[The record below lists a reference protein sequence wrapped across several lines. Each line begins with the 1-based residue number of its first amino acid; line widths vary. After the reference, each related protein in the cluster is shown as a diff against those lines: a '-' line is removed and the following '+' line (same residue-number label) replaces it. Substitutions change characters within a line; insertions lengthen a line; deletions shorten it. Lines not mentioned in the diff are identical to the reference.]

1 MSLATPPLATLSVS
15 DASTED
21 MAAIQQIYAHHVLY
35 GPASFEETPPT
46 LEEMQQRRHSVLA
59 AGLPWLVAKMQ
70 DRVVGYCYA
79 TPYRPRPAYRYT
91 IENSVYVAEGLQGHG
106 IGKTL
111 LSSLIARCEHGP
123 WRQMLATIGDAAGNA
138 GSLALHRKLGFT
150 SIGTLSGV
158 GFKFG
163 GWLDTHIMQRPL
175 NGGSHTLP

>member
-1 MSLATPPLATLSVS
+1 MSLATLHRTTLSIT
-15 DASTED
+15 DASMED
-21 MAAIQQIYAHHVLY
+21 MVAIQQIYAHHVLY
-35 GPASFEETPPT
+35 GPASFEEVPPT
-46 LEEMQQRRHSVLA
+46 QEEMQQRRHNVLA
-59 AGLPWLVAKMQ
+59 AGLPWLVARVEQ
-70 DRVVGYCYA
+70 RVVGYCYA

-91 IENSVYVAEGLQGHG
+91 IEDSVYVAEGMQGHG
-106 IGKTL
+106 IGKAL
-111 LSSLIARCEHGP
+111 LGALVARCERGP

-175 NGGSHTLP
+175 GEGNNSRP

>member
-1 MSLATPPLATLSVS
+1 MSLATLPQATLSVT
-15 DASTED
+15 DASIED

-46 LEEMQQRRHSVLA
+46 LEEMQQRRNNVLA
-59 AGLPWLVAKMQ
+59 AGLPWLVAKMEE
-70 DRVVGYCYA
+70 RVVGYCYA
-79 TPYRPRPAYRYT
+79 TTYRPRPAYRYT
-91 IENSVYVAEGLQGHG
+91 IEDSVYVAEGMQGHG
-106 IGKTL
+106 IGKAL
-111 LSSLIARCEHGP
+111 LGALITRCEGGP
-123 WRQMLATIGDAAGNA
+123 WRQMLAMIGDAAGNA

-175 NGGSHTLP
+175 SDGNHSLP

>member
-1 MSLATPPLATLSVS
+1 M
-15 DASTED
+15 
-21 MAAIQQIYAHHVLY
+21 
-35 GPASFEETPPT
+35 
-46 LEEMQQRRHSVLA
+46 
-59 AGLPWLVAKMQ
+59 
-70 DRVVGYCYA
+70 GYCYA

-111 LSSLIARCEHGP
+111 LGALIARCEHGP

>member
-1 MSLATPPLATLSVS
+1 MPLATLPQTTLSVT
-15 DASTED
+15 DASIED

-35 GPASFEETPPT
+35 GPASFEEMPPT
-46 LEEMQQRRHSVLA
+46 LEEMQQRRNNVLA
-59 AGLPWLVAKMQ
+59 AGLPWLVAKMEE
-70 DRVVGYCYA
+70 RVVGYCYA
-79 TPYRPRPAYRYT
+79 TTYRPRPAYRYT
-91 IENSVYVAEGLQGHG
+91 IEDSVYVAEGMQGHG

-111 LSSLIARCEHGP
+111 LTALITRCEGGP
-123 WRQMLATIGDAAGNA
+123 WRQMLAIIGDAAGNA

-175 NGGSHTLP
+175 SDGNHSLP

>member
-46 LEEMQQRRHSVLA
+46 LEEMQQRRHNVLA

-111 LSSLIARCEHGP
+111 LGALIARCEHGP
-123 WRQMLATIGDAAGNA
+123 WRQPYAA
-138 GSLALHRKLGFT
+138 LGPFRA
-150 SIGTLSGV
+150 SC
-158 GFKFG
+158 
-163 GWLDTHIMQRPL
+163 
-175 NGGSHTLP
+175 